1 MRKTLLRLCKSSLL
15 CNVTLIA
22 FLLFTAMNVL
32 EASSLDAKTVTGT
45 VTSAID
51 HEPLV
56 GVTVKVLG
64 VPNGSVTDVDG
75 KYSINVE
82 SGQILQFS
90 YVGYLS
96 KTVKVGIENNINV
109 VLKEDHKSLDE
120 VVVVGYGVMKRS
132 DLTGSVSSIDEKA
145 IKQGVNTTIEQAM
158 QGRIAGVAVTQN
170 SGAPGGGISVQ
181 IRGVNSLSSNEPLYV
196 IDGIAMSG
204 SSSNNTSATR
214 WRN

>member
-22 FLLFTAMNVL
+22 FLLFTAMNVI
-32 EASSLDAKTVTGT
+32 EASSLEAKTVTGT

-75 KYSINVE
+75 KYSINAE

-109 VLKEDHKSLDE
+109 VLKEDHKLLDE

-181 IRGVNSLSSNEPLYV
+181 IRGVN
-196 IDGIAMSG
+196 
-204 SSSNNTSATR
+204 
-214 WRN
+214 